1 MDKRRIIALALVISS
16 LGCSKANADLN
27 RNKNGTEKTVNCIS
41 YSKGKIYIGDEKNID
56 SIEDLDYFDLLVV
69 DERDS
74 TDPNMKIKDSYKIMT
89 NSEMLEVLRLL
100 EEYEE
105 KNPSNWNRTIQSMRN
120 EWIYHNMSFYLSY
133 ETASSKDVDLNNAD
147 EYRYEKKLIRN

>member
-1 MDKRRIIALALVISS
+1 
-16 LGCSKANADLN
+16 
-27 RNKNGTEKTVNCIS
+27 
-41 YSKGKIYIGDEKNID
+41 
-56 SIEDLDYFDLLVV
+56 
-69 DERDS
+69 
-74 TDPNMKIKDSYKIMT
+74 MKIKDSYKIMT

-133 ETASSKDVDLNNAD
+133 ETISSKDVDLNNAD